1 MKART
6 LRFLYWISAAV
17 LMLLLVFPAAAE
29 ETPLTNEEVTQI
41 LWELYQTENSDAEYV
56 VLPDDYEEPAVGR
69 TGIYHLLLLGID
81 NPSDAITG
89 RSDTMLLASLNAR
102 TGELRLISFM
112 RDTYVKIPRH
122 GHNRLNAAYAYGGP
136 ELLIETL
143 EKEFGVHVD
152 GYVAVNYALMTELVD
167 AIGGIDIEVEQAE
180 LKKLNGI
187 LEYYNYQRGVPEQEG
202 RLEEAGLQHLTG
214 LQAMSYARIRKLDS
228 DFARVE
234 RQQRVILAI
243 YHQLLTLDTI
253 TLAQIITAKLSKVVT
268 NVTIAQAVSLMATAL
283 SFDDIKVTTMR
294 VPADGAYVSRM
305 INKAYF
311 IVPKLERCRRDIQE
325 FLYD

>member
-6 LRFLYWISAAV
+6 LRFLCWISAAV

-136 ELLIETL
+136 DLLIETL

-167 AIGGIDIEVEQAE
+167 AIGGIDIE
-180 LKKLNGI
+180 
-187 LEYYNYQRGVPEQEG
+187 
-202 RLEEAGLQHLTG
+202 
-214 LQAMSYARIRKLDS
+214 
-228 DFARVE
+228 
-234 RQQRVILAI
+234 
-243 YHQLLTLDTI
+243 
-253 TLAQIITAKLSKVVT
+253 
-268 NVTIAQAVSLMATAL
+268 
-283 SFDDIKVTTMR
+283 
-294 VPADGAYVSRM
+294 
-305 INKAYF
+305 
-311 IVPKLERCRRDIQE
+311 
-325 FLYD
+325 

>member
-1 MKART
+1 MRSRA
-6 LRFLYWISAAV
+6 LRFFCGICAA
-17 LMLLLVFPAAAE
+17 LFLTGLLFAASAE
-29 ETPLTNEEVTQI
+29 ETPLTDDEITQL

-56 VLPDDYEEPAVGR
+56 VLPDDYEVPAAGK

-81 NPSDAITG
+81 NPGDALTG

-102 TGELRLISFM
+102 TGELKLVSFM

-122 GHNRLNAAYAYGGP
+122 GHNRLNAAYAYGGA

-143 EKEFGVHVD
+143 EKEFGVYVD
-152 GYVAVNYALMTELVD
+152 GYVAVNYAVMSELVD
-167 AIGGIDIEVEQAE
+167 AIGGIDIEVEPAE

-187 LEYYNYQRGVPEQEG
+187 LEYYNYQRGVPEEEG

-228 DFARVE
+228 DFTRVE

-243 YHQLLTLDTI
+243 YRQLGNLDALTLTR
-253 TLAQIITAKLSKVVT
+253 IITANLNNVST
-268 NVTIAQAVSLMATAL
+268 NITIAQAVSLMATVL
-283 SFDDIKVTTMR
+283 SFDDIRVTTMR
-294 VPADGAYVSRM
+294 VPANGAYVSKVM
-305 INKAYF
+305 NEAYF
-311 IVPKLERCRRDIQE
+311 IVPKLDRCRKDIQE

>member
-1 MKART
+1 MRSRA
-6 LRFLYWISAAV
+6 LRFFCGICAA
-17 LMLLLVFPAAAE
+17 LFLTGLLFAASAE
-29 ETPLTNEEVTQI
+29 ETPLTDDEITQL

-56 VLPDDYEEPAVGR
+56 VLPDDYEVPAAGKM
-69 TGIYHLLLLGID
+69 GIYHLLLLGID
-81 NPSDAITG
+81 NPGDALTG

-122 GHNRLNAAYAYGGP
+122 GHNRLNAAYAYGGA

-152 GYVAVNYALMTELVD
+152 GYVAVNYALMSELVD
-167 AIGGIDIEVEQAE
+167 AIGGIDIEVEEAE

-187 LEYYNYQRGVPEQEG
+187 LEYYNYQRGVPQEEG
-202 RLEEAGLQHLTG
+202 RLEAAGLQHLTG

-228 DFARVE
+228 DFTRVE

-243 YHQLLTLDTI
+243 YRQLLTMDTI
-253 TLAQIITAKLSKVVT
+253 TLAQTITAKLSRVGT

-294 VPADGAYVSRM
+294 VPKDGAYVSKIM
-305 INKAYF
+305 NETYF

>member
-1 MKART
+1 MKAGL
-6 LRFLYWISAAV
+6 LRFLCWACTAV
-17 LMLLLVFPAAAE
+17 LILLLAFPAAAE

-136 ELLIETL
+136 ELTR
-143 EKEFGVHVD
+143 
-152 GYVAVNYALMTELVD
+152 NSSS
-167 AIGGIDIEVEQAE
+167 
-180 LKKLNGI
+180 N
-187 LEYYNYQRGVPEQEG
+187 
-202 RLEEAGLQHLTG
+202 
-214 LQAMSYARIRKLDS
+214 
-228 DFARVE
+228 
-234 RQQRVILAI
+234 
-243 YHQLLTLDTI
+243 
-253 TLAQIITAKLSKVVT
+253 
-268 NVTIAQAVSLMATAL
+268 IAQM
-283 SFDDIKVTTMR
+283 
-294 VPADGAYVSRM
+294 
-305 INKAYF
+305 
-311 IVPKLERCRRDIQE
+311 
-325 FLYD
+325 